1 MQPDFR
7 IRALRRLIIDR
18 FLPVHEWNEVHS
30 VEIAAPPAAVLDAL
44 RKVTADE
51 IALLRGLFAVRRLPG
66 RILGR
71 SARSGGREAASG
83 ARGPVLE
90 GILRSGFVLLGEDP
104 EREVVVGIVG
114 RFWQARP
121 ENADISGAEAFL
133 AFAEPGWAKSAMNF
147 SVAES
152 KRGTRLTTET
162 RIVATDARARRRF
175 GAYWLLVRPGSG
187 LIRRMWLRAVKR
199 RAERS

>member
-1 MQPDFR
+1 M
-7 IRALRRLIIDR
+7 IIDR
-18 FLPVHEWNEVHS
+18 FLPEHEWNEVHS

-51 IALLRGLFAVRRLPG
+51 IALLRVLFALRRLPG
-66 RILGR
+66 RLLGR
-71 SARSGGREAASG
+71 ASCNAGGEAARD
-83 ARGPVLE
+83 RGPVLE
-90 GILRSGFVLLGEDP
+90 GILRSGFVLLDEDP
-104 EREVVVGIVG
+104 EREVLVGTVG

-121 ENADISGAEAFL
+121 ENAEVGGAEAFL
-133 AFAEPGWAKSAMNF
+133 AFEEPGWAKAAMNF

-152 KRGTRLTTET
+152 GRGTRLTTET

-175 GAYWLLVRPGSG
+175 GAYWRVVRPGSG